1 MPSTLVHV
9 ALGGLLAAALL
20 PDRYATRGAMLTVL
34 VAAGLPDLD
43 SFVSPFLG
51 GAHRSLGHN
60 LLLPTLVG
68 VALAYDLRVRDR
80 SRLRRRFGAPGGPV
94 AWTCLATF
102 LVAGVGLDLATNG
115 VNLFWPVHDRFY
127 TLDGDLLL
135 SSRHGVVQT
144 FIDPSPGDPYT
155 TENLHYSTGVDP
167 SPGAES
173 RDVERVFPVVSAG
186 WQLLL
191 AAAGALAVAVKL
203 GRGPRVGGRAGGGS
217 RE

>member
-20 PDRYATRGAMLTVL
+20 PDRYATRGAMLVVL
-34 VAAGLPDLD
+34 VAAALPDLD
-43 SFVSPFLG
+43 SLVSPFLG

-60 LLLPTLVG
+60 VLLPTLIG
-68 VALAYDLRVRDR
+68 LALAYDLRVRDR
-80 SRLRRRFGAPGGPV
+80 SHLHERFGAAGGPV
-94 AWTCLATF
+94 ACAGLAAF
-102 LVAGVGLDLATNG
+102 VVAGVGLDLATNG

-127 TLDGDLLL
+127 AMDGDLLL
-135 SSRHGVVQT
+135 SSHDGVVQS
-144 FIDPSPGDPYT
+144 FVDRSSEEAVRT

-173 RDVERVFPVVSAG
+173 RDVERVFPVVSGG

-191 AAAGALAVAVKL
+191 VAAGAFAVAAKL
-203 GRGPRVGGRAGGGS
+203 RRGPRVER
-217 RE
+217 